1 LLDCEINGD
10 KALNSAKCSDLDY
23 IHFLMSAHCSY
34 SCCSASRCS
43 EYGPDSPHHDSFN
56 RLLHRQPQ
64 NTETLWND
72 VSSLISLKGGY
83 LIVDDSTLD
92 KPHSKV
98 IELVSLHWSGNHHR
112 MVPGISLVTLVWTD
126 GDIAYPVDFRIYSKD
141 LDGKTKNNHFADML
155 KIAKERGF
163 SPEFVL
169 FDSWYSSMQNLMLV
183 KKLGWHFLTR
193 LKKNRMVKTEET
205 KYCQIHE
212 FPIASKGVNVRL
224 KGVGIVRIFYRE
236 EDGNGKQFWA
246 TDFLDMIEEERKTI
260 SKIAFKIEL
269 YHRNLKQYCG
279 VEACQAR
286 KAKAQMGH
294 ILLAIRAVVRMEWI
308 KIKDNISLH
317 EQKEQPIREAIRY
330 RMKKLQQIK
339 LGV

>member
-1 LLDCEINGD
+1 
-10 KALNSAKCSDLDY
+10 LNSAKCSDLDY
-23 IHFLMSAHCSY
+23 IHFLMSAHCSF
-34 SCCSASRCS
+34 SCCSASRCV

-64 NTETLWND
+64 NTETLWKD
-72 VSSLISLKGGY
+72 VSPLVSQKNGY

-92 KPHSKV
+92 KPHSRA

-112 MVPGISLVTLVWTD
+112 MVPGINLVTLVWTD
-126 GDIAYPVDFRIYSKD
+126 GNVTYPVDFRIYSKE
-141 LDGKTKNNHFADML
+141 LDGKTKNDHFADML

-169 FDSWYSSMQNLMLV
+169 FDSWYSSMENLMLV
-183 KKLGWHFLTR
+183 KKMGWHFLTR

-205 KYCQIHE
+205 KYCQIQE
-212 FPIASKGVNVRL
+212 FPVPVGGINVRL
-224 KGVGIVRIFYRE
+224 KGVGSVRVFHRKN
-236 EDGNGKQFWA
+236 DGNGIQFWA
-246 TDFLDMIEEERKTI
+246 TDFLNMSEEERDKT
-260 SKIAFKIEL
+260 SNIAFKIEL

-286 KAKAQMGH
+286 KARAQIGH

-308 KIKDNISLH
+308 RVKQNISLY
-317 EQKEQPIREAIRY
+317 EQKEQPIRYAMRK
-330 RMKKLQQIK
+330 RMKELRGIK
-339 LGV
+339 LGY